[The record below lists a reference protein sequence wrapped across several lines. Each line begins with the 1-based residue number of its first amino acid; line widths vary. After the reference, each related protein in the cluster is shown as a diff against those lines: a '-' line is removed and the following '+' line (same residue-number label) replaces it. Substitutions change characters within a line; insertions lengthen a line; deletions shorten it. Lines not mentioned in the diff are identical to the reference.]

1 MTEADSP
8 SIILRD
14 ARNLKRA
21 GGDYRD
27 RDFIETAEG
36 LLFTVVGNIHPPDR
50 ILAYLKYYPAPSGK
64 WSRSGRNF
72 DRAIKYY
79 DIPHLKETIE
89 LLLEKYPHYIRKD
102 PFLNIVF
109 PAVPIEAITTHYI
122 PEQRLES
129 LSESSRLDP
138 LQRKTVDL
146 ALLLSETSGVPLAKF
161 GITGSILVDVHQIE
175 FSDIDLTTYGK
186 ENSLIVKNALQKLF
200 SSQDSRVKRISGEEV
215 PTPARQSRLQIMNER
230 QRKLFY
236 MRKWNRG
243 MFMETPFSVNPV
255 LEPEDLHEKYGQH
268 KFSPVGIVEAQAAV
282 IDDSAST
289 FVPARYRISDSRIT
303 SGHQVDD
310 IREIV
315 SYDRDYGDIALAG
328 ETVTVRGKLE
338 RVEDVSEGAH
348 HYRIV
353 VGTLEG
359 EGLDY
364 LKVSV

>member
-1 MTEADSP
+1 MTEAYSL

-50 ILAYLKYYPAPSGK
+50 VLAYLKYYPAPSGK
-64 WSRSGRNF
+64 WSRSGRKF

-89 LLLEKYPHYIRKD
+89 LLSEKYPHYIRRD

-109 PAVPIEAITTHYI
+109 PAVPTEAIAEHYI
-122 PEQRLES
+122 PEQRLKS

-138 LQRKTVDL
+138 LQRKTADL
-146 ALLLSETSGVPLAKF
+146 ALLLSKSSGVPLAKF
-161 GITGSILVDVHQIE
+161 GVTGSILVDVHQTE

-200 SSQDSRVKRISGEEV
+200 TSQDSQVKRISGEDV

-243 MFMETPFSVNPV
+243 MFMETPFSINPV
-255 LEPEDLHEKYGQH
+255 LESKDLHEKYGQH
-268 KFSPVGIVEAQAAV
+268 KYSPVGIVEAQAVV
-282 IDDSAST
+282 IDDSEST
-289 FVPARYRISDSRIT
+289 FIPARYQISDSRIT
-303 SGHQVDD
+303 HGHQVDK
-310 IREIV
+310 IEEIV
-315 SYDRDYGDIALAG
+315 SYDRDYGDIAITG

-338 RVEDVSEGAH
+338 KVENVRGGAH
-348 HYRIV
+348 YYRIV
-353 VGTLEG
+353 VGSLEG

-364 LKVSV
+364 LRVSV